1 MENYHVFALHPQLT
15 RFAPMHTR
23 SPGEFEGHCFVN
35 QYTFPVLDAG
45 RGLDLP
51 HFPDLSENA
60 SKIGMW
66 FLLFP
71 TLGIE
76 IFPDQLTIFQV
87 DPVAPDLTRETIHVY
102 LIGDAAHSD
111 EHAEARQEVFDMWG
125 SLNHEDL
132 GILERL
138 QAGRASP
145 SYTGGLFSPAWE
157 RVTLEISRL
166 VARGVNLGHDGD
178 R

>member
-1 MENYHVFALHPQLT
+1 
-15 RFAPMHTR
+15 
-23 SPGEFEGHCFVN
+23 
-35 QYTFPVLDAG
+35 
-45 RGLDLP
+45 
-51 HFPDLSENA
+51 
-60 SKIGMW
+60 MW
-66 FLLFP
+66 
-71 TLGIE
+71 E
-76 IFPDQLTIFQV
+76 
-87 DPVAPDLTRETIHVY
+87 
-102 LIGDAAHSD
+102 
-111 EHAEARQEVFDMWG
+111 

-157 RVTLEISRL
+157 RVTLESSRL